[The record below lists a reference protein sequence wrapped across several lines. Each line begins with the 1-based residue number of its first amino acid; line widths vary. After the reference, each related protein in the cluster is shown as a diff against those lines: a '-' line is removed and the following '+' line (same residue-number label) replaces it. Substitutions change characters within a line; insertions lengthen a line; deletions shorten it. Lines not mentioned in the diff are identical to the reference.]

1 MRAVRSMRPVCS
13 RSGVALLAWLS
24 VSVTAATP
32 LQSPLPARENLL
44 VLEARKVR
52 QANAQG
58 PVDLTLPSGKRISVP
73 SEDVH
78 AAATA
83 LVRRAMASQAH
94 RAVEPARL
102 FVLHIREVAP
112 LRGSDVRVTLS
123 SGTVVHVRSSDIS
136 DPRLTFLRTSLAEAH
151 WAAIAAARATD
162 VPVRESAKAPNPTE
176 GAESPC
182 SNLTDVAATGE
193 AAKPY
198 FQAWLKGFEAH
209 VRRSWFIPASAM
221 TKKGRVGLRFVVHKD
236 GRITDTTVHEPSD
249 VAEFN
254 QSALS
259 AITAANPTEPLPT
272 EYPSER
278 LVACVTFYFN
288 GTLAAVA
295 AIPSSSAS
303 RHSP

>member
-24 VSVTAATP
+24 VSVSAATP

-44 VLEARKVR
+44 VVEARKVR
-52 QANAQG
+52 QANAQA
-58 PVDLTLPSGKRISVP
+58 PVDLTLPSGKRIAVP

-94 RAVEPARL
+94 RAVDPALL

-112 LRGSDVRVTLS
+112 LKGSDVRVTLS
-123 SGTVVHVRSSDIS
+123 SGRVVHVRSSDIS

-151 WAAIAAARATD
+151 WAAIAAAQAEARRAAIALAQATD

-176 GAESPC
+176 GPDSPC
-182 SNLTDVAATGE
+182 ITLTGDPVTGE

-198 FQAWLKGFEAH
+198 FEAWLKGYVAH
-209 VRRSWFIPASAM
+209 VRRSWLIPASAM

-236 GRITDTTVHEPSD
+236 GRITDATVHEPSD

-272 EYPSER
+272 EYPSEQM
-278 LVACVTFYFN
+278 VACVTFYFN
-288 GTLAAVA
+288 VD
-295 AIPSSSAS
+295 P
-303 RHSP
+303 RR